1 MKLDLSL
8 IVTLAISVG
17 GIIYT
22 YGKITERVDRLDDTT
37 KALVKLSDDNMNS
50 VLVLNTKMEVIER
63 IAEQTLLQ

>member
-8 IVTLAISVG
+8 IVTLLISVG

-37 KALVKLSDDNMNS
+37 KALVKLSDENMNS
-50 VLVLNTKMEVIER
+50 VLILQTKMSVIER